1 MFFAPNIFGKAHKF
15 ANILV
20 GHVEFGHLGEN
31 RFLTQNAW
39 KSHFS
44 SASALKTRIWSRRS
58 LRQGAMFKLIYM
70 TRRAFCSVRVIRL
83 QRAASWHVQ
92 NKWPFCNMKGGFS
105 QISRDPQIHFWR
117 DQFFQIAYQ
126 ISRRMVWVP
135 SPFNL
140 IWCPGNWRTGARHET
155 PRCPKSWKSWFSK
168 RSGSQN
174 GVFEP
179 RGAALPRNV

>member
-1 MFFAPNIFGKAHKF
+1 MPGQLRDRCARWNPRVLKIMKIMIFEAFWLSKRGFRA
-15 ANILV
+15 V
-20 GHVEFGHLGEN
+20 
-31 RFLTQNAW
+31 RC
-39 KSHFS
+39 
-44 SASALKTRIWSRRS
+44 R
-58 LRQGAMFKLIYM
+58 AMFKIYHM

-83 QRAASWHVQ
+83 QRAASSHVQ
-92 NKWPFCNMKGGFS
+92 NNWPFYDMEGGFS

-126 ISRRMVWVP
+126 ISRRMVWFP

-140 IWCPGNWRTGARHET
+140 LWCPGNWRTGARHET
-155 PRCPKSWKSWFSK
+155 LNGPKSQKLCFLK
-168 RSGSQN
+168 HPGSQN